1 MRLHPLLREKSK
13 GGNDKVLA
21 RHFRGFRNIDLVAD
35 VGGDA
40 HGTAVLLLH
49 GGGQTRHSWGNA
61 AHALISRG
69 YYVVSLDM
77 RGHGESQWPK
87 DADYSQESLAQDV
100 LAVSAALPSTPVLV
114 GASMGGLASL
124 VAVGESLDPAR
135 VARGLVLVDVTPRL
149 NRAGAARI
157 TSFMAEAADGFE
169 SIDDAADAVTR
180 YLPHRPRPADTSELQ
195 RNLRLR
201 DGRFHWHWDP
211 AFLTAPRN
219 FTAMEARYEKAART
233 VKIPTLLVRGAESEI
248 VTTDGANHLL
258 ELIPH
263 AEYRSIPGAG
273 HMVGGDRNDVFN
285 DAVSEFLDKFSK
297 PD

>member
-61 AHALISRG
+61 AHALTSPG

-100 LAVSAALPSTPVLV
+100 LAVSAALPSTPVL
-114 GASMGGLASL
+114 
-124 VAVGESLDPAR
+124 
-135 VARGLVLVDVTPRL
+135 
-149 NRAGAARI
+149 
-157 TSFMAEAADGFE
+157 
-169 SIDDAADAVTR
+169 
-180 YLPHRPRPADTSELQ
+180 
-195 RNLRLR
+195 
-201 DGRFHWHWDP
+201 
-211 AFLTAPRN
+211 
-219 FTAMEARYEKAART
+219 
-233 VKIPTLLVRGAESEI
+233 
-248 VTTDGANHLL
+248 
-258 ELIPH
+258 
-263 AEYRSIPGAG
+263 
-273 HMVGGDRNDVFN
+273 
-285 DAVSEFLDKFSK
+285 
-297 PD
+297 